1 MHMTPFSFARSCAMM
16 LTLALAAS
24 PSSAAITGNDWLR
37 MYKEDSSAGSAY
49 VMGALDSLQI
59 TLIALQARNQTMKIC
74 LPAQG
79 TTYSQFVDIMRVWI
93 EKNPGRRH
101 EMAAALF
108 TIAVA
113 DSFPCK

>member
-59 TLIALQARNQTMKIC
+59 TLIALQSQIPSPASEC
-74 LPAQG
+74 AAVLPRCRCQ
-79 TTYSQFVDIMRVWI
+79 RW
-93 EKNPGRRH
+93 
-101 EMAAALF
+101 
-108 TIAVA
+108 
-113 DSFPCK
+113 